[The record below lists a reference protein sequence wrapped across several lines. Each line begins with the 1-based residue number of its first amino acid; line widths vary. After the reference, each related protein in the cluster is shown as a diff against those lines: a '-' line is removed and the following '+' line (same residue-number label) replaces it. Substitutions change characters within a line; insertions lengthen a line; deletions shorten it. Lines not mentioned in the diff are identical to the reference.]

1 MQEKFKKAPEPKG
14 KKQMQYYL
22 QRLGEMDACAE
33 EIKLLEGMAKEK
45 EAASGAGAM
54 KEQLEALQEQLG
66 SKEMAM
72 KVRRPPLPPRP
83 STPDPTSDPHLTHI

>member
-1 MQEKFKKAPEPKG
+1 MEKA
-14 KKQMQYYL
+14 
-22 QRLGEMDACAE
+22 AE
-33 EIKLLEGMAKEK
+33 AERRAKEAMERAEAKEK